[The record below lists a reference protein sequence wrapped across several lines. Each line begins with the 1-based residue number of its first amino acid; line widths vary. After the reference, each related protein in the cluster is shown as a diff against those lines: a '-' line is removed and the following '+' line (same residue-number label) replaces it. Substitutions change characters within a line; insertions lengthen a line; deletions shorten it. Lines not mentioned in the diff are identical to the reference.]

1 MAAVQ
6 VAHDVYDIDE
16 FDWTRL
22 RGHCD
27 QQQKAGDC
35 ADVAENTT
43 SHLVRQLPPEVC
55 GCCLSQALG

>member
-22 RGHCD
+22 GGHCD

-43 SHLVRQLPPEVC
+43 SHLVRQLPPEV
-55 GCCLSQALG
+55 LAAFVSALG